1 MEETGRRC
9 LVSRTDGRNRETVPL
24 VSRTDGRNRETL
36 YLVSTTD
43 RRNRET
49 LCLVSTIDGR
59 NRTIEMNGCRN
70 TVMFITKYV
79 IKYIQHA
86 DC

>member
-1 MEETGRRC
+1 MP
-9 LVSRTDGRNRETVPL
+9 LVSTTDGRNRKTVPF
-24 VSRTDGRNRETL
+24 VSRT
-36 YLVSTTD
+36 
-43 RRNRET
+43 
-49 LCLVSTIDGR
+49 DGR